1 MTITTLKIDGLKELD
16 LALKRLPYEIQG
28 KPLRSATSRAARLIR
43 DEAIARAPEDT
54 GNLKE
59 SIYRYRSRSQ
69 SMPGREVFLV
79 GVRRGPRRRYANT
92 RYNRRK
98 GRVGKTYFE
107 QGKAFYWRF
116 LEFGTAKMQKRP
128 FLRPAFEE
136 NKMAAVDLIKERLR
150 IEIDKAARKYAR

>member
-1 MTITTLKIDGLKELD
+1 MSSVLMKINGLKELD
-16 LALKRLPYEIQG
+16 LAMARLPYEIQG
-28 KPLRSATSRAARLIR
+28 KPLRAATSRAAKLIR

-69 SMPGREVFLV
+69 SLPGREVFIV

-92 RYNRRK
+92 RFNRRK

-128 FLRPAFEE
+128 FLRPAFED
-136 NKMAAVDLIKERLR
+136 NKVAAVNVIKERLR